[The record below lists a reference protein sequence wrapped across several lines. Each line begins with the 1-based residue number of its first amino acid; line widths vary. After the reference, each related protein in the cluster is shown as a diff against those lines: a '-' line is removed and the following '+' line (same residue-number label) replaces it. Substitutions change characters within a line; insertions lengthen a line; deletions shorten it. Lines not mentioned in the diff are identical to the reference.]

1 MKGAV
6 HTISITGSFMTNL
19 IMQVEHILP
28 LKQDG
33 SESMKREV
41 DEPFKGSRKWLAVTN
56 DGRTI
61 DTVSLIEIEDLFR
74 SNDNFSVQKN

>member
-1 MKGAV
+1 
-6 HTISITGSFMTNL
+6 MTNL

-41 DEPFKGSRKWLAVTN
+41 DEPLKVLESGRDERRK
-56 DGRTI
+56 DHRPC
-61 DTVSLIEIEDLFR
+61 
-74 SNDNFSVQKN
+74 

>member
-1 MKGAV
+1 MKVAV
-6 HTISITGSFMTNL
+6 HMISITCSFMTNL

-41 DEPFKGSRKWLAVTN
+41 DEPLKVLESGRDERRK
-56 DGRTI
+56 DHRHC
-61 DTVSLIEIEDLFR
+61 
-74 SNDNFSVQKN
+74 

>member
-1 MKGAV
+1 
-6 HTISITGSFMTNL
+6 MTNL

-41 DEPFKGSRKWLAVTN
+41 DEPLGSRKWLAVTN
-56 DGRTI
+56 DGSTDHRHCRN
-61 DTVSLIEIEDLFR
+61 IEIGRPIFNR
-74 SNDNFSVQKN
+74 KDNFSVQTKKSIYSAPEHARTI